1 VEYAAGRRS
10 VLAFT
15 RSPYF
20 VARAALTMLCVVLVC
35 GRAGAAGNMPRSVGV
50 DFSTLDDA
58 TYRDIDGLALEKA
71 TLLRLVQEGF
81 PVVAVSASPV
91 VLISLRRVPDG
102 LLIEARGGSIAR
114 SIVPLPRGS
123 LAEFHLMVVQ
133 RVVALS
139 RASLQPAHGGQAEPA
154 ARPAPQPEVEAV
166 PRDIRSESLESL
178 ESRRGE
184 VELNAGAGVLWRGD
198 ARDLLVHAGFR
209 YVLSRR
215 IRVGGGLSF
224 TPSTESGIS
233 VREWQPEI
241 GLDYRLLDQRPLYF
255 DVGIVVGLGLQHY
268 RLEDPAAADRERVL
282 VDAVARVP
290 LMLSYSGRHLGVGVW
305 AAPGVASRG
314 HEHTANGGVLW
325 DRSAVRVESG
335 VAVLWRW

>member
-1 VEYAAGRRS
+1 
-10 VLAFT
+10 VLALT

-20 VARAALTMLCVVLVC
+20 VARAAFTMLCVVLVC
-35 GRAGAAGNMPRSVGV
+35 GRAGAAAKMPQSVGV

-58 TYRDIDGLALEKA
+58 TYRDIDGLGLEKA

-91 VLISLRRVPDG
+91 VLISLRRVPEG
-102 LLIEARGGSIAR
+102 LLIEARAGSTAR
-114 SIVPLPRGS
+114 SILPLPRGS

-133 RVVALS
+133 RIVALS
-139 RASLQPAHGGQAEPA
+139 RASLQPALGGQAEPA

-166 PRDIRSESLESL
+166 PRDMRSESL

-184 VELNAGAGVLWRGD
+184 VELSAGAGVLWRGD

-209 YVLSRR
+209 YALFRR
-215 IRVGGGLSF
+215 IGVRGGLSF

-241 GLDYRLLDQRPLYF
+241 GLDYRLLDQRPLHF
-255 DVGIVVGLGLQHY
+255 DVGIVVGLVLQHY
-268 RLEDPAAADRERVL
+268 RLEDPEAEDRERVL